1 MAPKAVVLLSG
12 GIDSAVAAAFAK
24 SKGYEILALTVDYG
38 QRHSKEIRA
47 AKKVAAR
54 LGASE
59 HKVLRVDLSQFGG
72 SALVESRLKVPKS
85 RDREEIGR
93 NIPITYVPA
102 RNAVLL
108 SLGLSW
114 AEAVGADAVFIGA
127 HAIDYSGYPDCRPEF
142 IEAFRKV
149 SALGTKRGVEGRAV
163 KIEAPLVEMGKTEIV
178 KLGRELRV
186 PFESTWS
193 CYSGGEKACGVCD
206 SCIIRLEAFKEA
218 GIDDPI
224 EYA

>member
-12 GIDSAVAAAFAK
+12 GIDSAVAGAFAK

-38 QRHSKEIRA
+38 QRHSKEINA
-47 AKKVAAR
+47 ARKVAVG

-59 HKVLRVDLSQFGG
+59 HKVLRVDLGQFGG
-72 SALVESRLKVPKS
+72 SALVDSSLEVPAARGRK
-85 RDREEIGR
+85 EIGGD
-93 NIPITYVPA
+93 IPITYVPA
-102 RNAVLL
+102 RNTVLL
-108 SLGLSW
+108 GLGLSW
-114 AEAVGADAVFIGA
+114 AEAAGAEAVFIGA

-163 KIEAPLVEMGKTEIV
+163 KIEAPLVNMGKTEIV
-178 KLGRELRV
+178 KLGKELRL
-186 PFESTWS
+186 PFELTWS

-206 SCIIRLEAFKEA
+206 SCIIRLEAFREA

-224 EYA
+224 EYE